1 MIPSHVVDAC
11 LSHIDSNS
19 MRAAYYRENV
29 YGPRVKV
36 MEEWSDFIDLQ
47 LKAVVTNFNEHS
59 PLIEVITAIIS

>member
-1 MIPSHVVDAC
+1 
-11 LSHIDSNS
+11 